1 MRGRRNN
8 QKRRRIKELRK
19 SSERVLRT
27 SESFSTLARCV
38 CFEQDKIFASIE
50 RSSLKW
56 KNLAYTSFS
65 LSRDNGASGK
75 EGFFLSNADACVVET
90 RDLFY
95 KK

>member
-1 MRGRRNN
+1 MRT
-8 QKRRRIKELRK
+8 I
-19 SSERVLRT
+19 SERVLRT

-50 RSSLKW
+50 RSSLEW

-65 LSRDNGASGK
+65 LSRDNGASRK

-95 KK
+95 KKMTDLFLRKSRKKKN